1 MKFEYVCPKCNNR
14 FASVANAIREH
25 VECPFCQQVMN
36 ASNIDTV
43 IDDSAAH
50 GGYQQNRGYQT
61 PQRPV
66 QARPVQARPVQARP
80 VQAHKVQ
87 PEPTAPPIQEPR
99 LESVTHENVAEQRV
113 EVDSVQPDPVLS
125 DPIDQEPVQNE
136 VQPVSVDEAPDSEPE
151 NNSVQMSFSQALSEV
166 GDEEL
171 EVDENLEIAEELKGS
186 MTDTGECVPPAKRS
200 FKPILYIVFVVVALL
215 GIAAFFLGK
224 KDKNTERAELVLKN
238 EKASILALKKF
249 AQDNPNMKITQ
260 YFMFD
265 LDQDGQKEVIANNDK
280 NLVVFGAKN
289 GVGELL
295 YNQPVFEWVYLRGK
309 GLFVV
314 TVNDQQTEGGAV
326 WLVKKKNTLDEDAS
340 QENYQFAN
348 GVYRKFLHG
357 KESKVPEDDYYG
369 FVNTIIK
376 NYTKL
381 TPVNL

>member
-66 QARPVQARPVQARP
+66 QARPVQARPVQAHPVQARP

-224 KDKNTERAELVLKN
+224 RIRIQREQNLCLRT
-238 EKASILALKKF
+238 KK
-249 AQDNPNMKITQ
+249 
-260 YFMFD
+260 
-265 LDQDGQKEVIANNDK
+265 
-280 NLVVFGAKN
+280 
-289 GVGELL
+289 LL
-295 YNQPVFEWVYLRGK
+295 
-309 GLFVV
+309 
-314 TVNDQQTEGGAV
+314 
-326 WLVKKKNTLDEDAS
+326 
-340 QENYQFAN
+340 
-348 GVYRKFLHG
+348 FLHLRN
-357 KESKVPEDDYYG
+357 SPR
-369 FVNTIIK
+369 IIRI
-376 NYTKL
+376 
-381 TPVNL
+381 